1 MEAEAHKT
9 ALAQAALRGP
19 SPARLRQP
27 MGSIKATGNPPVAQ
41 ALPRLGAH
49 DALPPHRCRT
59 AASPLRAE
67 SGVRSRAMRAA
78 TDATLG
84 HGAQEE
90 LEARNKLLGQ
100 MMITAV
106 EQQRAERLDLEEQR
120 VRVEVESAS

>member
-9 ALAQAALRGP
+9 ALAQAAPAP
-19 SPARLRQP
+19 SGLPSASLRQP
-27 MGSIKATGNPPVAQ
+27 MASRKAGHPPAGPGAAAAARQ
-41 ALPRLGAH
+41 MAPRH
-49 DALPPHRCRT
+49 RT
-59 AASPLRAE
+59 AVEAPPSLF
-67 SGVRSRAMRAA
+67 VRSRAMRAA
-78 TDATLG
+78 TDATVG

>member
-1 MEAEAHKT
+1 MTPCH
-9 ALAQAALRGP
+9 
-19 SPARLRQP
+19 
-27 MGSIKATGNPPVAQ
+27 
-41 ALPRLGAH
+41 
-49 DALPPHRCRT
+49 RT
-59 AASPLRAE
+59 AVEPPPSPLRAA
-67 SGVRSRAMRAA
+67 SLFVRSRAMRAA
-78 TDATLG
+78 TDATVG